1 MESWQEP
8 FRDRKV
14 VDLGQLETICWDFFL
29 ARFYTNENWKY
40 SHWIDWS
47 ISEIR
52 AWFFYDV
59 FKFSRRRIFLLR
71 RIVHSWL
78 APCASVSNFSLP
90 INRQS
95 KELWCLTS
103 RNFGAEIMLFCQC
116 HSRLSLAHSVIFKKF
131 IQVFIWLNESPIL
144 FWWRR
149 FRTGP
154 CFGRLGHVGF
164 YLVIAYLIN
173 RHVVVHG
180 VSHWKFKVSLSSVFY
195 EFVHVELFF
204 FLTTARLK
212 TKVFDN
218 AVYSFA

>member
-103 RNFGAEIMLFCQC
+103 RNFGAEVMLFCQC
-116 HSRLSLAHSVIFKKF
+116 HSRLSLAHSVIFKNLYKYLSGL
-131 IQVFIWLNESPIL
+131 INHPSYS
-144 FWWRR
+144 
-149 FRTGP
+149 G
-154 CFGRLGHVGF
+154 GVGF
-164 YLVIAYLIN
+164 ERGYVSQGLVML
-173 RHVVVHG
+173 G
-180 VSHWKFKVSLSSVFY
+180 FTLWLPFW
-195 EFVHVELFF
+195 
-204 FLTTARLK
+204 
-212 TKVFDN
+212 
-218 AVYSFA
+218 